1 MFMPDLHLRLQNEET
16 GEPASQP
23 VLDDVQA
30 LALLRDSEITAAK
43 VIPWGSNYTFAVA
56 LETGDQRDHLAIYKP
71 QAGENPLWDFPHGT
85 LYLREHAAYLLSRRL
100 GWDIVPPTV
109 VRQGPHGIGTLQIY
123 VEPKMDRGDDY
134 EFWGQRTL
142 PIERMVLFDHLA
154 NNADRKL
161 THCLLDVNDKVWGI
175 DHGLTFNEDPKL
187 RTVLH
192 QFSGMSVS
200 VALLDDLARLH
211 ADRKAIR
218 EDLRNHLS
226 TIELDALIVRLGRLL
241 QMACHPELDPRFNV
255 PYGWW

>member
-1 MFMPDLHLRLQNEET
+1 MPDLHLRLQNEET
-16 GEPASQP
+16 GESVPRPA
-23 VLDDVQA
+23 LDEDEA
-30 LALLRDSEITAAK
+30 LALLRESEITAAK

-56 LETGDQRDHLAIYKP
+56 LEAADERDHLAIYKP
-71 QAGENPLWDFPHGT
+71 KAGENPLWDFPHGT
-85 LYLREHAAYLLSRRL
+85 LYLREHASYLLSRRL

-109 VRQGPHGIGTLQIY
+109 IRDGPHGIGTLQLY

-134 EFWGQRTL
+134 EYWSQHTEA
-142 PIERMVLFDHLA
+142 IERIALFDHIA

-161 THCLLDVNDKVWGI
+161 THCLLDEKGKVWGI

-192 QFSGMSVS
+192 QFGGRPVS
-200 VALLDDLARLH
+200 ASLMADLNRLH

-218 EDLRNHLS
+218 EEFGDHLS
-226 TIELDALIVRLGRLL
+226 RTELDALIVRIGRLL
-241 QMACHPELDPRFNV
+241 QMACHPQLDPRYNV